1 MDVKEKSDQGAHEPT
16 ATLHLWVPPGPQRI
30 GQPVPISVDVR
41 NDGARN
47 IWMVGVIDGSEEG
60 VRPPR
65 YRPSVTRGDVVV
77 AAPPPVEDPL
87 VGPVRAADFRRL
99 GPGET
104 FDPTRGDGGA
114 AYLPLSTFG
123 TFRPDQPGT
132 YRYTVVLSTES
143 TSPEEWLGR
152 FGQDAERSVVLDLIA
167 RVPRLTVTSAVDVEV
182 R

>member
-1 MDVKEKSDQGAHEPT
+1 MDVNEEGDEGEREPT
-16 ATLHLWVPPGPQRI
+16 ATLHLRVPPGPQPI
-30 GQPVPISVDVR
+30 GQPVPISVEVR
-41 NDGARN
+41 NDGAGE
-47 IWMVGVIDGSEEG
+47 IWMIGVIDGSEEG

-65 YRPSVTRGDVVV
+65 YRPSVTRGDVIV

-104 FDPTRGDGGA
+104 FDPTRGVGGA

-123 TFRPDQPGT
+123 TFRPAQPGT
-132 YRYTVVLSTES
+132 YRYALVLSTES
-143 TSPEEWLGR
+143 TDPDEWLGR
-152 FGQDAERSVVLDLIA
+152 FGQDAERSMVLDLIA
-167 RVPRLTVTSAVDVEV
+167 RVPRFTVTSAVDVEV